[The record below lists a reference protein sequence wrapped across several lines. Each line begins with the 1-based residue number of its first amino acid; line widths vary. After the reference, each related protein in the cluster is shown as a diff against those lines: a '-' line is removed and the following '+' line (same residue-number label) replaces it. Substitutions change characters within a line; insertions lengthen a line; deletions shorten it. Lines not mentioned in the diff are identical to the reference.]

1 MVLLGLQVLVIVALV
16 LVPLYL
22 QDLVALLTN
31 RR

>member
-1 MVLLGLQVLVIVALV
+1 MALLGLQVLVIVALV

>member
-1 MVLLGLQVLVIVALV
+1 MALLGLQVLVIVALV

-22 QDLVALLTN
+22 QDLAALLTN

>member
-1 MVLLGLQVLVIVALV
+1 MALLGLQVLVIVALV

-22 QDLVALLTN
+22 QDLLALLTN